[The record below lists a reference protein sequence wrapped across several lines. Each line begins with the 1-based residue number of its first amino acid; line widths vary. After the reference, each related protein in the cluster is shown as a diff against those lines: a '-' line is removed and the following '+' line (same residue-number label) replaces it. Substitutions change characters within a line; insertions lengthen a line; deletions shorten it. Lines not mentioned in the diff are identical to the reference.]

1 MAPPP
6 PPNAQTGPH
15 QARRLV
21 DIDVNIEFVKRLAT
35 VQVLLMWLLVMNLD
49 SINYSVVRKAAT
61 VLLLA
66 AAAVA
71 DSVQ

>member
-1 MAPPP
+1 M
-6 PPNAQTGPH
+6 
-15 QARRLV
+15 V